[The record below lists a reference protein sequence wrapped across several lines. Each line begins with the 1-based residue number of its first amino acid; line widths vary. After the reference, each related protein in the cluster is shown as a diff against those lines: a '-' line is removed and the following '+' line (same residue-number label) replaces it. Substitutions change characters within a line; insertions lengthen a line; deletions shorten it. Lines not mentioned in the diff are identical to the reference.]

1 MSNVEELVENH
12 TIEELAHALYL
23 KCETHN
29 VYKGTDKTKWR
40 EIVTAEKLFHEVF
53 EKISA
58 GKNSDKYGAD
68 AYDPSTKNNAEYKS
82 QAIDDKEIRNLCEHK
97 TPNGKKNYSAL
108 TVKGVYNGAY
118 TQEAIDSYCEN
129 DHYFSVFHK
138 ELCTLIIKVDREIV
152 REQLTN
158 GLMKMLEKQS
168 QGKKVTTN
176 CNSVSVNLRD
186 TSKYEICYRNDNW
199 FEEHSC

>member
-1 MSNVEELVENH
+1 MSKSNELSKSY

-23 KCETHN
+23 ACEENN

-40 EIVTAEKLFHEVF
+40 EVVTADKLKHEVF
-53 EKISA
+53 ERISA
-58 GKNSDKYGAD
+58 GKDSGKYGAD
-68 AYDPSTKNNAEYKS
+68 AFDPSTKNNAEYKS
-82 QAIDDKEIRNLCEHK
+82 QAIEEKEIRNLCENK
-97 TPNGKKNYSAL
+97 QPNGKRYSSL

-118 TQEAIDSYCEN
+118 TQEAINSYCEN

-138 ELCTLIIKVDREIV
+138 ELCTLIIKVDREVV

-158 GLMKMLEKQS
+158 GLLKMLEKQS

-176 CNSVSVNLRD
+176 CNSVSVKLSD
-186 TSKYEICYRNDNW
+186 TSKYEICYRNNQW
-199 FEEHSC
+199 FEEHTC